1 MAQPSDAEEEELA
14 ALKKVIL
21 TEENVSRLQKDMVL
35 LTDEIRRNREY
46 TASVDR
52 RVAMIEGTM
61 QGFNMAAGAR
71 RLPKD

>member
-1 MAQPSDAEEEELA
+1 MSAFRDALA

-21 TEENVSRLQKDMVL
+21 IEENVSRLQDDMSI
-35 LTDEIRRNREY
+35 LTDEVRRNREY
-46 TASVDR
+46 AASVDR
-52 RVAMIEGTM
+52 RVAVLEGTI

>member
-1 MAQPSDAEEEELA
+1 MSTLGSALA

-21 TEENVSRLQKDMVL
+21 IEENVSRLQDDMAI
-35 LTDEIRRNREY
+35 LTDEVRRNREY

-52 RVAMIEGTM
+52 RVAVIEGTI

-71 RLPKD
+71 RLPKE

>member
-1 MAQPSDAEEEELA
+1 MSALGDALA

-21 TEENVSRLQKDMVL
+21 IEENVSRLQDDMSI
-35 LTDEIRRNREY
+35 LTEEVRRNREY

-52 RVAMIEGTM
+52 RVAVLEGMI
-61 QGFNMAAGAR
+61 QGFNMAAGTR